1 MSFVKFRP
9 IAVPPVVH
17 VVTGGAGMAEGSL
30 EERLRSAERG
40 LAFYRVVAL
49 VLLATL
55 GGIGWMLSRQA
66 AQVSPYGAP
75 DAVWTVDLAARR
87 AAVEQERGDLA
98 DFSETYFQAPDASVH
113 MHFMGHLQTTPLHL
127 HPGSSEATIVAGGTA
142 EVTHAWG
149 EGGEVRTKQGV
160 YPTGSLVGSPAY
172 TAHEFHNPDEHAMLA
187 NLVFTAPLFG
197 GNFYVHPDDP
207 RVLKGP
213 PPTTAD
219 VVADLPAFV
228 ASGAPAKLVRLGA
241 LEGRMS
247 ELLVATTWTAPAN
260 PGKPMVAYVAAG
272 EGDVDGHAVRAGTLV
287 HLASSSPIGV
297 TAKPGSPLALVVF
310 DPHGALPAAVADG
323 S

>member
-1 MSFVKFRP
+1 MSFVKLDP
-9 IAVPPVVH
+9 GPSPPVVH
-17 VVTGGAGMAEGSL
+17 VVTGGGMADGTV

-55 GGIGWMLSRQA
+55 GGVGWKLSRQA
-66 AQVSPYGAP
+66 VQVSPYGEP

-127 HPGSSEATIVAGGTA
+127 HPRSSEATIIAGGTA
-142 EVTHAWG
+142 EVTHVWG
-149 EGGEVRTKQGV
+149 EDGQPRTREGV
-160 YPTGSLVGSPAY
+160 YHTGALVGSPAY
-172 TAHEFHNPDEHAMLA
+172 TAHEFHNPDDHAMLA

-207 RVLKGP
+207 RILQGP

-219 VVADLPAFV
+219 VAADLPAFV
-228 ASGAPAKLVRLGA
+228 ASHAPSKLVRLGA

-247 ELLVATTWTAPAN
+247 ELLRC
-260 PGKPMVAYVAAG
+260 KPL
-272 EGDVDGHAVRAGTLV
+272 EPLFKVR
-287 HLASSSPIGV
+287 
-297 TAKPGSPLALVVF
+297 
-310 DPHGALPAAVADG
+310 
-323 S
+323 